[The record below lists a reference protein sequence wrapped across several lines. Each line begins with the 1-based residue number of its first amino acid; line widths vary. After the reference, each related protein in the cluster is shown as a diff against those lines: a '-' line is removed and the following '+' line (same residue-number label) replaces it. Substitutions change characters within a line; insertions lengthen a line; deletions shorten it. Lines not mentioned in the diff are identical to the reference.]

1 MNLISKNFGRMAA
14 SAVVL
19 ASLAA
24 CGSSISDGATTTAVT
39 GTVAGIG
46 NLPDQG
52 SVTSIAQTPETT
64 TPVESRP
71 LTVGELSDGPRLLMI
86 GDSILAA
93 VSRRYSNMACDRL
106 VPMGWQVAV
115 EAERG
120 RFIDLGL
127 RIVKKK
133 LPQGFDAA
141 VLFLGTNYGKKQDIY
156 QEYLDKILDELAPR
170 PVIILTATEYKPFM
184 QEVNAVIEEE
194 VRTRDNLWLVDWREI
209 SKTPGVLWKD
219 GIHPVDAGN
228 VLLMDSII
236 SVLGNAP
243 GGEPGECLKVEFKDD
258 APLSNLPTIAPGVET
273 TVASETTST
282 LANTSTTVPTSS
294 TVVSATTT
302 TAPLTTSAPTTTTA
316 PPATSAP
323 ATTTAPPITSAPT
336 TTSPPSP

>member
-1 MNLISKNFGRMAA
+1 MNFLRRQLSR
-14 SAVVL
+14 SAVLGALLLV
-19 ASLAA
+19 AVA
-24 CGSSISDGATTTAVT
+24 CGSSDSDGATTTAVN

-46 NLPDQG
+46 NLPAQVSTTAVD
-52 SVTSIAQTPETT
+52 SSSETSAPI
-64 TPVESRP
+64 ESRT
-71 LTVGELSDGPRLLMI
+71 LTVGELSNGPRLLMI
-86 GDSILAA
+86 GDSIFAA

-141 VLFLGTNYGKKQDIY
+141 VLFLGTNYGKKQDVY
-156 QEYLDKILDELAPR
+156 KEYLDKILDELAPR

-194 VRTRDNLWLVDWREI
+194 VRTRDNVWLVDWREI

-228 VLLMDSII
+228 VVLMDSII
-236 SVLGNAP
+236 EVLGNAP
-243 GGEPGECLKVEFKDD
+243 GNDLGECLNVEFKDD

-273 TVASETTST
+273 TTVDSTST
-282 LANTSTTVPTSS
+282 SVVATSTTVPSSS
-294 TVVSATTT
+294 TLPTSTTT
-302 TAPLTTSAPTTTTA
+302 PTL
-316 PPATSAP
+316 
-323 ATTTAPPITSAPT
+323 T
-336 TTSPPSP
+336 TTSSP

>member
-1 MNLISKNFGRMAA
+1 MTTARRHSFLVAA
-14 SAVVL
+14 LGILLSVAT
-19 ASLAA
+19 A
-24 CGSSISDGATTTAVT
+24 CGSSISDSATTIAVS
-39 GTVAGIG
+39 GTVAGVG
-46 NLPDQG
+46 NLPTQDLGNETDSANQS
-52 SVTSIAQTPETT
+52 SVP
-64 TPVESRP
+64 PGSRP
-71 LTVGELSDGPRLLMI
+71 ITVGEISSGPRLLMI
-86 GDSILAA
+86 GDSIFAG

-141 VLFLGTNYGKKQDIY
+141 VLFLGTNYGKKQDVY
-156 QEYLDKILDELAPR
+156 KEYLDKILDELAPR

-236 SVLGNAP
+236 EVLGNAP
-243 GGEPGECLKVEFKDD
+243 GSDPGECLKVEFKED
-258 APLSNLPTIAPGVET
+258 APLSNLPTIVPGVET
-273 TVASETTST
+273 TIVDSTST
-282 LANTSTTVPTSS
+282 SVVVTSTTLPTSS
-294 TVVSATTT
+294 TVPTSTTT
-302 TAPLTTSAPTTTTA
+302 PTIPTTSGP
-316 PPATSAP
+316 
-323 ATTTAPPITSAPT
+323 
-336 TTSPPSP
+336 

>member
-1 MNLISKNFGRMAA
+1 MNFLRRQLSR
-14 SAVVL
+14 SAVLGALLLVVV
-19 ASLAA
+19 A
-24 CGSSISDGATTTAVT
+24 CGSSDSDGATTTAVN

-46 NLPDQG
+46 NLPAQVSTTAVD
-52 SVTSIAQTPETT
+52 SSSETSAPI
-64 TPVESRP
+64 ESRT
-71 LTVGELSDGPRLLMI
+71 LTVGELSNGPRLLMI
-86 GDSILAA
+86 GDSIFAA

-141 VLFLGTNYGKKQDIY
+141 VLFLGTNYGKKQDVY
-156 QEYLDKILDELAPR
+156 KEYLDKILDELAPR

-194 VRTRDNLWLVDWREI
+194 VRTRDNVWLVDWREI

-228 VLLMDSII
+228 VVLMDSII
-236 SVLGNAP
+236 EVLGNAP
-243 GGEPGECLKVEFKDD
+243 GNDPGECLKVEFKDD
-258 APLSNLPTIAPGVET
+258 APLSNLPTIVPGVET
-273 TVASETTST
+273 TIVDSTST
-282 LANTSTTVPTSS
+282 SVVATSTTVPSSS
-294 TVVSATTT
+294 TLPTSTTT
-302 TAPLTTSAPTTTTA
+302 PTL
-316 PPATSAP
+316 
-323 ATTTAPPITSAPT
+323 T
-336 TTSPPSP
+336 TTSSP

>member
-1 MNLISKNFGRMAA
+1 MKLLQQRSSQ
-14 SAVVL
+14 SAVL
-19 ASLAA
+19 AALLLFAVA
-24 CGSSISDGATTTAVT
+24 CGSSDSDGATTTAAN

-46 NLPDQG
+46 NLPDQV
-52 SVTSIAQTPETT
+52 STTAVDPSSETSAPIQ
-64 TPVESRP
+64 SRP
-71 LTVGELSDGPRLLMI
+71 LTVGELSNGPRLLMI
-86 GDSILAA
+86 GDSIFAA

-141 VLFLGTNYGKKQDIY
+141 VLFLGTNYGKKQDVY

-209 SKTPGVLWKD
+209 SKTPGVLSKD

-228 VLLMDSII
+228 VVLMDSII
-236 SVLGNAP
+236 NVLGNAP
-243 GGEPGECLKVEFKDD
+243 GGEPGECLKVEFKND
-258 APLSNLPTIAPGVET
+258 APLSNLPTVAPGVET
-273 TVASETTST
+273 TVATETTST
-282 LANTSTTVPTSS
+282 LVDSATTVPTSS

-302 TAPLTTSAPTTTTA
+302 TAPLA
-316 PPATSAP
+316 
-323 ATTTAPPITSAPT
+323 TSAPT

>member
-1 MNLISKNFGRMAA
+1 MAVITTLLL
-14 SAVVL
+14 SV
-19 ASLAA
+19 AA

-46 NLPDQG
+46 NLPVQVSTTAAD
-52 SVTSIAQTPETT
+52 SSSETSALNQ
-64 TPVESRP
+64 SRL

-86 GDSILAA
+86 GDSIFTA
-93 VSRRYSNMACDRL
+93 VSRRSSNMACERL
-106 VPMGWQVAV
+106 VPLGWQVAV

-141 VLFLGTNYGKKQDIY
+141 VLFLGTNYGKKQDVY
-156 QEYLDKILDELAPR
+156 QETLDKILDELAPR

-209 SKTPGVLWKD
+209 SKTPGVLSRD

-228 VLLMDSII
+228 VVLMDSII

-258 APLSNLPTIAPGVET
+258 APLSNLPKVAPGVET
-273 TVASETTST
+273 TVSTETTST
-282 LANTSTTVPTSS
+282 LVDSTTTVPTSSTVVSATTTTAPTTVPTSS

-302 TAPLTTSAPTTTTA
+302 TAPLTTSAPTTT
-316 PPATSAP
+316 
-323 ATTTAPPITSAPT
+323 
-336 TTSPPSP
+336 SPPSP

>member
-1 MNLISKNFGRMAA
+1 MKLLQHRSSR
-14 SAVVL
+14 SAVL
-19 ASLAA
+19 AALLLAAVA
-24 CGSSISDGATTTAVT
+24 CGSSDSDGVTTAAAN

-46 NLPDQG
+46 NLPDQV
-52 SVTSIAQTPETT
+52 STTAVDPSSQTSAPIQ
-64 TPVESRP
+64 SRP
-71 LTVGELSDGPRLLMI
+71 LTVGELSNGPRLLMI
-86 GDSILAA
+86 GDSIFAA

-141 VLFLGTNYGKKQDIY
+141 VLFLGTNYGKKQDVY
-156 QEYLDKILDELAPR
+156 KEYLDKILDELAPR

-209 SKTPGVLWKD
+209 SKTPGVLWRD

-228 VLLMDSII
+228 VVLMDSII
-236 SVLGNAP
+236 EVLGNAP
-243 GGEPGECLKVEFKDD
+243 GSDPGECLKVEFKED
-258 APLSNLPTIAPGVET
+258 APLSNLPTIVPGVET
-273 TVASETTST
+273 TIVDSSSTSVVA
-282 LANTSTTVPTSS
+282 TSTTVPTSS
-294 TVVSATTT
+294 TLPAST
-302 TAPLTTSAPTTTTA
+302 TAPTAPTT
-316 PPATSAP
+316 S
-323 ATTTAPPITSAPT
+323 
-336 TTSPPSP
+336 SP

>member
-1 MNLISKNFGRMAA
+1 MKLLQQRSYR
-14 SAVVL
+14 SAVL
-19 ASLAA
+19 AALLLVAVA
-24 CGSSISDGATTTAVT
+24 CGSSDSDGATTTAAN

-46 NLPDQG
+46 NLPDQV
-52 SVTSIAQTPETT
+52 STIAVDPSSETSAPI
-64 TPVESRP
+64 ESRP
-71 LTVGELSDGPRLLMI
+71 LTVGELSNGPRLLMI
-86 GDSILAA
+86 GDSIFAA

-106 VPMGWQVAV
+106 VPLGWQVAV

-141 VLFLGTNYGKKQDIY
+141 VLFLGTNYGKKQDVY
-156 QEYLDKILDELAPR
+156 KEYLDKILDELAPR

-228 VLLMDSII
+228 VVLMDSII
-236 SVLGNAP
+236 EVLGNAP
-243 GGEPGECLKVEFKDD
+243 GSDPGECLKVEFKED
-258 APLSNLPTIAPGVET
+258 APLSNLPTIVPGVET
-273 TVASETTST
+273 TIVDSSSTSEVA
-282 LANTSTTVPTSS
+282 TSTTVPTSS
-294 TVVSATTT
+294 TLPAST
-302 TAPLTTSAPTTTTA
+302 TAPTIPTTS
-316 PPATSAP
+316 
-323 ATTTAPPITSAPT
+323 
-336 TTSPPSP
+336 SP

>member
-1 MNLISKNFGRMAA
+1 MNFLRRQLSR
-14 SAVVL
+14 SAVLGALLLVVV
-19 ASLAA
+19 A
-24 CGSSISDGATTTAVT
+24 CGSSDSDGATTTAVN

-46 NLPDQG
+46 NLPAQVSTTAVD
-52 SVTSIAQTPETT
+52 SSSETSAPI
-64 TPVESRP
+64 ESRT
-71 LTVGELSDGPRLLMI
+71 LTVGELSNGPRLLMI
-86 GDSILAA
+86 GDSIFAA

-141 VLFLGTNYGKKQDIY
+141 VLFLGTNYGKKQDVY
-156 QEYLDKILDELAPR
+156 KEYLDKILDELAPR

-194 VRTRDNLWLVDWREI
+194 VRTRDNVWLVDWREI

-228 VLLMDSII
+228 VVLMDSII
-236 SVLGNAP
+236 EVLGNAP
-243 GGEPGECLKVEFKDD
+243 GNDPGECLKVEFKDD
-258 APLSNLPTIAPGVET
+258 APLSNLPTIVPGVET
-273 TVASETTST
+273 TIVDSTST
-282 LANTSTTVPTSS
+282 SVLATSTTVPSSS
-294 TVVSATTT
+294 TLPTSTTT
-302 TAPLTTSAPTTTTA
+302 PTL
-316 PPATSAP
+316 
-323 ATTTAPPITSAPT
+323 T
-336 TTSPPSP
+336 TTSSP

>member
-1 MNLISKNFGRMAA
+1 MNFLRRQLSR
-14 SAVVL
+14 SAVLGALLLV
-19 ASLAA
+19 AVA
-24 CGSSISDGATTTAVT
+24 CGSSDSDGATTTAVN

-46 NLPDQG
+46 NLPAQVSTTAVD
-52 SVTSIAQTPETT
+52 SSSETSAPI
-64 TPVESRP
+64 ESRT
-71 LTVGELSDGPRLLMI
+71 LTVGELSNGPRLLMI
-86 GDSILAA
+86 GDSIFAA

-141 VLFLGTNYGKKQDIY
+141 VLFLGTNYGKKQDVY
-156 QEYLDKILDELAPR
+156 KEYLDKILDELAPR

-194 VRTRDNLWLVDWREI
+194 VRTRDNVWLVDWREI

-228 VLLMDSII
+228 VVLMDSII
-236 SVLGNAP
+236 EVLGHAP
-243 GGEPGECLKVEFKDD
+243 GNAPGECLKVEFKDD
-258 APLSNLPTIAPGVET
+258 APLSNLPTIVPGVET
-273 TVASETTST
+273 TIVDSTST
-282 LANTSTTVPTSS
+282 SVLATSTTVPSSS
-294 TVVSATTT
+294 TLPTSTTT
-302 TAPLTTSAPTTTTA
+302 PTL
-316 PPATSAP
+316 
-323 ATTTAPPITSAPT
+323 T
-336 TTSPPSP
+336 TTSSP

>member
-1 MNLISKNFGRMAA
+1 VKSTSQNFGRMAVITTLLL
-14 SAVVL
+14 SV
-19 ASLAA
+19 AA

-46 NLPDQG
+46 NLPVQVSTTAAD
-52 SVTSIAQTPETT
+52 SSSETSALNQ
-64 TPVESRP
+64 SRL

-86 GDSILAA
+86 GDSIFTA
-93 VSRRYSNMACDRL
+93 VSRRSSNMACERL
-106 VPMGWQVAV
+106 VPLGWQVAV

-141 VLFLGTNYGKKQDIY
+141 VLFLGTNYGKKQDVY
-156 QEYLDKILDELAPR
+156 QETLDKILDELAPR

-209 SKTPGVLWKD
+209 SKTPGVLSRD

-228 VLLMDSII
+228 VVLMDSII

-258 APLSNLPTIAPGVET
+258 APLSNLPKVAPGVET
-273 TVASETTST
+273 TVSTETTST
-282 LANTSTTVPTSS
+282 LVDSTTTVPTSSTVVSATTTTAPTTVPTSS

-302 TAPLTTSAPTTTTA
+302 TAPLA
-316 PPATSAP
+316 
-323 ATTTAPPITSAPT
+323 TSAPT

>member
-1 MNLISKNFGRMAA
+1 MNFLRRQLSQ
-14 SAVVL
+14 SAVLGALLLVVV
-19 ASLAA
+19 A
-24 CGSSISDGATTTAVT
+24 CGSSDSDGATTTAVN

-46 NLPDQG
+46 NLPDQV
-52 SVTSIAQTPETT
+52 STTAVDSSSETSAPI
-64 TPVESRP
+64 ESRT
-71 LTVGELSDGPRLLMI
+71 LTVGELSNGPRLLMI
-86 GDSILAA
+86 GDSIFAA

-141 VLFLGTNYGKKQDIY
+141 VLFLGTNYGKKQDVY
-156 QEYLDKILDELAPR
+156 KEYLDKILDELAPR

-194 VRTRDNLWLVDWREI
+194 VRTRDNVWLVDWREI
-209 SKTPGVLWKD
+209 SKAPGVLWKD

-228 VLLMDSII
+228 VVLMDSII
-236 SVLGNAP
+236 EVLGNAP
-243 GGEPGECLKVEFKDD
+243 GNAPGECLKVEFKDD
-258 APLSNLPTIAPGVET
+258 APLSNLPTIVPSVET
-273 TVASETTST
+273 TVAAETTST
-282 LANTSTTVPTSS
+282 LANSATTVPTSS

-302 TAPLTTSAPTTTTA
+302 TAPL
-316 PPATSAP
+316 ATP
-323 ATTTAPPITSAPT
+323 APT

>member
-1 MNLISKNFGRMAA
+1 MKFLQGQSSR
-14 SAVVL
+14 SAVLVAL
-19 ASLAA
+19 LLIAVA
-24 CGSSISDGATTTAVT
+24 CGPSDSDGATTTAAN

-46 NLPDQG
+46 NLPDQV
-52 SVTSIAQTPETT
+52 STTAVDSSSATSAPIQ
-64 TPVESRP
+64 SRP
-71 LTVGELSDGPRLLMI
+71 LTVGELSNGPRLLMI
-86 GDSILAA
+86 GDSIFAA

-141 VLFLGTNYGKKQDIY
+141 VLFLGTNYGKKQDVY
-156 QEYLDKILDELAPR
+156 KEYLDKILDELAPR

-228 VLLMDSII
+228 VVLMDSII
-236 SVLGNAP
+236 EVLGNAP
-243 GGEPGECLKVEFKDD
+243 GSDPGECLKVEFKED
-258 APLSNLPTIAPGVET
+258 APLSNLPTIVPGVET
-273 TVASETTST
+273 TIVDSSSTSEVA
-282 LANTSTTVPTSS
+282 TSTTVPTSS
-294 TVVSATTT
+294 TLPAST
-302 TAPLTTSAPTTTTA
+302 TAPTIPTTS
-316 PPATSAP
+316 
-323 ATTTAPPITSAPT
+323 
-336 TTSPPSP
+336 SP